1 VNVLIDTLF
10 TTENVSTEIKSC
22 IDSENGRPVDCA
34 VRVEFGRPVRGG
46 RKWRGGADGVSGTG
60 GERVDEVLPPVGGTI
75 SGGYMGEGGRGEKK
89 EKTHFG
95 LT

>member
-34 VRVEFGRPVRGG
+34 VRVEF
-46 RKWRGGADGVSGTG
+46 GVSGTG